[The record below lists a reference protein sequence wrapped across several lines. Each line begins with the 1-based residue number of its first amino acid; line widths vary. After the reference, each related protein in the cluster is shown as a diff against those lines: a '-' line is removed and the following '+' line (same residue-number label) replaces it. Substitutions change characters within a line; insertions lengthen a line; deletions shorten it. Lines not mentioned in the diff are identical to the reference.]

1 MTENNPDLRQKL
13 AALVERSPG
22 LGSRLAQAA
31 IELKEAGVP
40 PAELLIEQ
48 LTAYRQE
55 FASLRTAAIAAA
67 KAVSSEQLPPQVT
80 SLKDIER
87 LLTIAATPKV
97 AGVREEALQVLD
109 LVLSIVHTDQP
120 DFPHLQSV
128 QAEALKLRQ
137 QIAQAAPD
145 ALPPEAEAL
154 HSRRHTLCALLALVD
169 PPADLNDEK
178 WGVLVEVV
186 TRAYNKAI
194 TVAAARGKLV
204 YKKSPTPPVPST
216 PPVSPQRPP
225 SAEGVRMSDF
235 PEVMVIGA
243 SSTKP
248 SPSSVLK
255 PPSAPTQPEED
266 VIIIPGSEEVGTPS
280 GVAVGGGFN
289 PAPTGD
295 GERLVFGAVP
305 LARGG
310 GEEKPTLG
318 LKVVVCVERFGDR
331 VFKGGE
337 FAGTKGK
344 ALRLEGFSLNLEP
357 SVPGLG
363 LRYMACLEGSGDSPW
378 VMDGEFIGSR
388 GSGKRLEGFAVELTG
403 SLAANYDVFY
413 TAHIQNIG
421 DVPTCSN
428 GKFCGTRSGLRIEA
442 MRVWIQQK

>member
-1 MTENNPDLRQKL
+1 MTENNPELRQKL

-40 PAELLIEQ
+40 PTELLIEQ

-55 FASLRTAAIAAA
+55 FASLRTEAIAAA

-87 LLTIAATPKV
+87 LLAIAATPKV
-97 AGVREEALQVLD
+97 PGVREGALEVLD

-204 YKKSPTPPVPST
+204 YQKSPTPPVAAT

-266 VIIIPGSEEVGTPS
+266 VIIIPGSEEVRSTP
-280 GVAVGGGFN
+280 
-289 PAPTGD
+289 GD
-295 GERLVFGAVP
+295 GDRLVFGAVP
-305 LARGG
+305 LARGVA
-310 GEEKPTLG
+310 K
-318 LKVVVCVERFGDR
+318 R
-331 VFKGGE
+331 
-337 FAGTKGK
+337 
-344 ALRLEGFSLNLEP
+344 NQ
-357 SVPGLG
+357 
-363 LRYMACLEGSGDSPW
+363 PW
-378 VMDGEFIGSR
+378 D
-388 GSGKRLEGFAVELTG
+388 
-403 SLAANYDVFY
+403 
-413 TAHIQNIG
+413 
-421 DVPTCSN
+421 
-428 GKFCGTRSGLRIEA
+428 
-442 MRVWIQQK
+442 

>member
-1 MTENNPDLRQKL
+1 MTENNPNLRQKL
-13 AALVERSPG
+13 AALLERSPG

-55 FASLRTAAIAAA
+55 FASLRAEAIAAA

-87 LLTIAATPKV
+87 LLAIAATPKV
-97 AGVREEALQVLD
+97 GGVREGALEVLD
-109 LVLSIVHTDQP
+109 LVLSIIHTDQP

-128 QAEALKLRQ
+128 QAQALTLRQ
-137 QIAQAAPD
+137 QIAQAPPD

-204 YKKSPTPPVPST
+204 YKKSPAPPAPST
-216 PPVSPQRPP
+216 PPVKEAQR
-225 SAEGVRMSDF
+225 AMSDF

-243 SSTKP
+243 QTAKP

-266 VIIIPGSEEVGTPS
+266 VIIIPGSEEVRGTQS
-280 GVAVGGGFN
+280 
-289 PAPTGD
+289 D
-295 GERLVFGAVP
+295 GERLIFGAVP
-305 LARGG
+305 LARSG
-310 GEEKPTLG
+310 GEEKPALG
-318 LKVVVCVERFGDR
+318 LKVLVSVERFGDR

-344 ALRLEGFSLNLEP
+344 ALRVEGFSLNLEP
-357 SVPGLG
+357 PVPGLG
-363 LRYMACLEGSGDSPW
+363 LRYMACLEGIGDTPW

-403 SLAANYDVFY
+403 NLAANYDVFY

-421 DVPTCSN
+421 DTPTCSN
-428 GKFCGTRSGLRIEA
+428 GKFCGTRSGLRVEA